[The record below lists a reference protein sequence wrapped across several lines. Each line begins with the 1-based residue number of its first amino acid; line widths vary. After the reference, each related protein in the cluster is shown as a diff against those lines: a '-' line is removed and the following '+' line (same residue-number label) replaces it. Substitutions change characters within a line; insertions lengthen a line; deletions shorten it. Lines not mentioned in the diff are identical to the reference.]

1 MTSET
6 PPMTRLKLLVV
17 DDDEALLEL
26 LAATLRQA
34 GHHTLTACDRPGA
47 MELARQEPDIQVAL
61 CDLGLPPKPNEIVEG
76 IQLVEQLLLL
86 RPGLKVVVITG
97 QDQESAALAA
107 IRAGAFDFLAKPV
120 QGGQIKAA
128 VERAQLFARNEAAL
142 RDAGESRITIAARVD
157 EGIRE
162 AGEAAEERLLR
173 QVLADTQFNVAE
185 ASRRL
190 GLQREN
196 IYYFMKKYG
205 IKRDA

>member
-1 MTSET
+1 MNSTGT
-6 PPMTRLKLLVV
+6 PTKLLVV
-17 DDDEALLEL
+17 DDDPSLLQL
-26 LAATLRQA
+26 LALTLQQA
-34 GHHTLTACDRPGA
+34 GFQVYTAECRDDA
-47 MELARQEPDIQVAL
+47 LEIARAEPDIQIAL
-61 CDLGLPPKPNEIVEG
+61 CDLGLPPRPNEITEG
-76 IQLVEQLLLL
+76 IHLVEQLLMQ
-86 RPGLKVVVITG
+86 RPDMKAIVITG

-120 QGGQIKAA
+120 QAVQIRAA
-128 VERAQLFARNEAAL
+128 VDRAQLFASKEATL
-142 RDAGESRITIAARVD
+142 RDAGESRITIATRVD

-173 QVLADTQFNVAE
+173 QVLADTGFNVAE

-196 IYYFMKKYG
+196 LYYFMKKYG